1 MILVILWDS
10 DYGGCKVNKLSVSAC
25 LASLTGILLLKDA
38 SVIPG
43 CLLRC
48 RVVSLYWKYR
58 FHVTITC
65 SEVIK

>member
-1 MILVILWDS
+1 MWES
-10 DYGGCKVNKLSVSAC
+10 DDGGYKVNKLFVSAG

-48 RVVSLYWKYR
+48 LVML
-58 FHVTITC
+58 
-65 SEVIK
+65 